1 VGAVSIALAVN
12 AVGAALT
19 VALVTGCSG
28 LLPRTTNVTQGP
40 WASYR
45 DMQLTFDKIVPGK
58 TTEAELKELQLC
70 PESNPNIAIIN
81 YSEILARFLPNPSLT
96 LADLDSGVRDCIAA
110 KTGCRGLT
118 LTHKHT
124 VRNREGNFFA
134 DVLGFKRETQITGW
148 AFNGLILMKD
158 RVVIY
163 KLTGGQPQIQEY
175 EHVTSPLG
183 PVMGIGQRFFGLQ

>member
-1 VGAVSIALAVN
+1 VGPVPITLV
-12 AVGAALT
+12 VKTLGAALA
-19 VALVTGCSG
+19 ALLLAGCSS
-28 LLPRTTNVTQGP
+28 LLPRTTNLTKSP
-40 WASYR
+40 WGSYR

-58 TTEAELKELQLC
+58 TTLAELKDLQLC

-81 YSEILARFLPNPSLT
+81 YSEILTRFLPNPSLT
-96 LADLDSGVRDCIAA
+96 LADLDGGVRDCIAA

-134 DVLGFKRETQITGW
+134 DVLGFNRETQITGW

-158 RVVIY
+158 DVVIY

-183 PVMGIGQRFFGLQ
+183 PVMGIGQKFFGFP

>member
-1 VGAVSIALAVN
+1 MSTATSRLLGSFLAV
-12 AVGAALT
+12 L
-19 VALVTGCSG
+19 LVTGCGG
-28 LLPRTTNVTQGP
+28 LLPRTSNVTKSP

-45 DMQLTFDKIVPGK
+45 DMQLTFDKIIPGK
-58 TTEAELKELQLC
+58 TNMAELKELQLC
-70 PESNPNIAIIN
+70 PETNPNIAIIN
-81 YSEILARFLPNPSLT
+81 YSEILTRFLPNPSLT
-96 LADLDSGVRDCIAA
+96 LADLDGGVRDCIAA

-118 LTHKHT
+118 LTHKQT

-134 DVLGFKRETQITGW
+134 DVFGFKRETFITGW

-158 RVVIY
+158 DVVIY

-183 PVMGIGQRFFGLQ
+183 PVMGIGQKFFGFAQ